1 MLGMEVGWPVLL
13 VEHPDHDTEER
24 RDDQHTREVY
34 AASRHLAP
42 VGLTPGISCERSIR
56 STLVSFIP
64 LFGGPVFYRNP
75 RPSTPRLIMTGR
87 ADAPAAN
94 T

>member
-24 RDDQHTREVY
+24 RDDRHTREVY

-42 VGLTPGISCERSIR
+42 VGLTLAISCE
-56 STLVSFIP
+56 
-64 LFGGPVFYRNP
+64 
-75 RPSTPRLIMTGR
+75 
-87 ADAPAAN
+87 AAI
-94 T
+94 